1 MSSANK
7 TTKEPAKVGEEKIEP
22 ASELRAKMFLL
33 LHILRRPFCEMTAK
47 TGLMGWKADG
57 GGGGGGDGGGIA
69 PHIIFWDSADSPR
82 IYLPLGYMCA
92 RCQLADFLFLPIFL
106 FFLVAGFSF
115 TWREINLKFKCAPSK
130 MGKNV
135 FDDDDDDDD
144 CVRWRWEHVFLHGK
158 VF

>member
-1 MSSANK
+1 MVVEVEVEMEGALLRISFFGTARTLLVFICHSAIC
-7 TTKEPAKVGEEKIEP
+7 VRVVSLQI
-22 ASELRAKMFLL
+22 SYF
-33 LHILRRPFCEMTAK
+33 FQS
-47 TGLMGWKADG
+47 
-57 GGGGGGDGGGIA
+57 
-69 PHIIFWDSADSPR
+69 F
-82 IYLPLGYMCA
+82 
-92 RCQLADFLFLPIFL
+92 F